1 MCQQR
6 ETIMSK
12 DYRYQPEPWDSVE
25 ENQTKHTG
33 GKRQA
38 NVKAKQ
44 KRDELRR
51 EKQRRLQSEY
61 I

>member
-1 MCQQR
+1 
-6 ETIMSK
+6 MSK
-12 DYRYQPEPWDSVE
+12 DYRYHPEPWDSVE
-25 ENQTKHTG
+25 ENQSKRAG

>member
-1 MCQQR
+1 
-6 ETIMSK
+6 MSK
-12 DYRYQPEPWDSVE
+12 DYRYHPEQWDSVE
-25 ENQTKHTG
+25 EYQSKRAG
-33 GKRQA
+33 GKRHA

-44 KRDELRR
+44 KRDEQRR